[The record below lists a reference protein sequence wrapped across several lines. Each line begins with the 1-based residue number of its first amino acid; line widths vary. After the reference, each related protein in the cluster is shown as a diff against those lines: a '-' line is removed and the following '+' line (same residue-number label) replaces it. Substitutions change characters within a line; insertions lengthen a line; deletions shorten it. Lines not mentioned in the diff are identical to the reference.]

1 MRESALLGRIAG
13 TGQHVQIVL
22 TNWFRKLTRSV
33 AYCASKPEQ
42 VLVLGA
48 IGQPEAKRSQSS
60 HFRGAWMI
68 ALLVLAVAA
77 EIPGQ
82 CAARAVGATASAQS
96 MVWNAPLY
104 RAILKKIHAPIFP
117 DRDFNVLKFGASAD
131 GKTDCA
137 PAFNHAIQ
145 ACHAAGGGTVIVPK
159 GTYECNGP
167 ITLLSNV
174 NFHLDGGSQINFG
187 FNPTDY
193 LTGKAAVKG
202 CVLVRYEGVWCYNYS
217 PLIYAMGKHNV
228 AVTGQGVFNGQR
240 NDPHSTWIHWYN
252 SQEKLKWKDRLVN
265 WAYSDHLTAM
275 RKRVFGAGWHLM
287 PEFCDFEKCR
297 NILVRGVTF
306 TNTPFWT
313 IHPCFSRNVIIEGVT
328 VYNHV
333 KNMDD
338 GIDVDSCDDTLIQNC
353 CIRNDDD
360 NIVIKSGRNA
370 DAWSVNGGR
379 PSENIIIRHN
389 WLSHD
394 IGFGSE
400 MSGGIKNVFE
410 LDNEFGNSANIIYM
424 KWGGERGG
432 YIKHIYIRGI
442 TADSVRCLTQ
452 PAIAWAGGYALPNAG
467 FVPEISDWAISD
479 VHINRVESTG
489 STAIGLVNLDPSPI
503 ENVILRNITI
513 GSVAAKAP
521 AVWLKNAR
529 NIHFQNVI
537 IAGHVI
543 KPLHV
548 AARWHG
554 RKVILTWTPY
564 PNAARYILYIGRKKT
579 VQVKGGNSDRFTLNI
594 PDNKKPGGYIGLG
607 AVSANGMVVMRQ
619 DVKWPVQSL
628 PNMKHLSSL
637 LTRARAMLQH
647 AVKPVPVV
655 PMHYTPRQRAI
666 SHLYYCVHAAE
677 LVLGNSTATSANVTA
692 VEEMLSHAMR
702 SLSQ

>member
-1 MRESALLGRIAG
+1 MRE
-13 TGQHVQIVL
+13 TVL
-22 TNWFRKLTRSV
+22 TGWISGAGQSVQAVINNW
-33 AYCASKPEQ
+33 YCRVTGLRLGHMTAPMRASHLNE
-42 VLVLGA
+42 A
-48 IGQPEAKRSQSS
+48 GQTEAKRSRMSY
-60 HFRGAWMI
+60 FRAALFM
-68 ALLVLAVAA
+68 ALLVSGITMEWTGQGVALAAPVAA
-77 EIPGQ
+77 
-82 CAARAVGATASAQS
+82 AVRP

-104 RAILKKIHAPIFP
+104 NAILRKIHAPTFP
-117 DRDFNVLKFGASAD
+117 NRDFNVLKFGAEAN

-137 PAFNHAIQ
+137 LAFNHAIR

-159 GTYECNGP
+159 GTYVCNGP

-174 NFHLDGGSQINFG
+174 NFHLNGGSQINFG
-187 FNPTDY
+187 FNPGDY
-193 LTGKAAVKG
+193 LAGKGTLKG

-217 PLIYAMGKHNV
+217 PLIYAFRKTNV

-240 NDPHSTWIHWYN
+240 NDPNSTWIHWYN
-252 SQEKLKWKDRLVN
+252 AQEKLKWKDRLVN

-275 RKRVFGAGWHLM
+275 RQRIFGTGWHLM
-287 PEFCDFEKCR
+287 PEFCDFEQCQ
-297 NILVRGVTF
+297 NVLVRGVTF

-313 IHPCFSRNVIIEGVT
+313 IHPCFSTNVTIEGVT

-452 PAIAWAGGYALPNAG
+452 PAIAWAGGYKLPNAG
-467 FVPEISDWAISD
+467 FVPKISDWAISD
-479 VHINRVESTG
+479 VHINRIESTG
-489 STAIGLVNLDPSPI
+489 STAIALVNLDPSPI
-503 ENVILRNITI
+503 DNVVLRNITI
-513 GSVAAKAP
+513 GSLAAKAP

-529 NIHFQNVI
+529 NIHFHNVMIAGHAIKQLHAVARCDGQNVI
-537 IAGHVI
+537 LAW
-543 KPLHV
+543 K
-548 AARWHG
+548 
-554 RKVILTWTPY
+554 PY
-564 PNAARYILYIGRKKT
+564 PNATHYIIYLGKKT
-579 VQVKGGNSDRFTLNI
+579 MVPVKGGNTGRFTLNI
-594 PDNKKPGGYIGLG
+594 SDKKKSGGYIGLG
-607 AVSANGMVVMRQ
+607 AVSANGIVVMRQ
-619 DVKWPVQSL
+619 DVKWPVRQL
-628 PNMKHLSSL
+628 PNMKQLSKL
-637 LTRARAMLQH
+637 LVRAQAILKH

-666 SHLYYCVHAAE
+666 SHLYYCVHAVE
-677 LVLGNSTATSANVTA
+677 LVLGNSTATAANVTA
-692 VEEMLSHAMR
+692 AEKMLTHAM
-702 SLSQ
+702 QAMGQ